1 MSELDTISVERVD
14 HVGIRVV
21 DVDRALAFYKLLGFE
36 VFTVVTFDP
45 VTIIRNKADV
55 EINLIVNTNDEYGGK
70 NILMDV
76 EGVKYSGITHLALRV
91 ESINNTIKVLND
103 NGVEITQGPV
113 KFRDGHVSVFVR
125 DPDRNVLELRGRDQ
139 AEDKIDGVE
148 QYENVN

>member
-1 MSELDTISVERVD
+1 MSELDTISIERVD

-36 VFTVVTFDP
+36 VFKVVTFDP
-45 VTIIRNKADV
+45 VTIIRNKVDV
-55 EINLIVNTNDEYGGK
+55 EINLIVNTNDENDGK

-76 EGVKYSGITHLALRV
+76 DGVKYSGITHLALRV
-91 ESINNTIKVLND
+91 ESIGNTIKVLN
-103 NGVEITQGPV
+103 NNNIEITQGPV

-139 AEDKIDGVE
+139 EEDKIAGVE

>member
-1 MSELDTISVERVD
+1 MSETAIISVERVD

-21 DVDRALAFYKLLGFE
+21 ELDRALAFYKLLGFE

-55 EINLIVNTNDEYGGK
+55 EINLIVNTNDENDGK

-91 ESINNTIKVLND
+91 ESISDTINVLKD
-103 NGVEITQGPV
+103 NGIEITQGPV
-113 KFRDGHVSVFVR
+113 KFSDGHVSVFVR

-139 AEDKIDGVE
+139 EEKKIDGVE

>member
-1 MSELDTISVERVD
+1 MSDLDTISVERVD

-55 EINLIVNTNDEYGGK
+55 EINLIVNTSDENGGK

-91 ESINNTIKVLND
+91 ESISNTIRVLRD
-103 NGVEITQGPV
+103 NGIEITQGPV
-113 KFRDGHVSVFVR
+113 KFRDGHVSVFIR

-139 AEDKIDGVE
+139 EEDKIDGVE